1 MKKLATYF
9 YLLRYW
15 QWLKNILIF
24 VPLLLTDFT
33 KTNLLIDHLV
43 LFVLF
48 SFFVSSTYI
57 LNDIKDFKEDMK
69 HPSKNKRPIASGQ
82 VSQAES
88 IFLSALLLF
97 TTIYLTYYFYGLDI
111 VSLFLCY
118 LLLTTFYSYKLKYI
132 IFLDGFAVSF
142 LYIIRL
148 LIGGQLSEITI
159 SIQLT
164 IYVFLLSLTIFYLKK
179 NSILNT
185 NDYTNRMKEYIK
197 LQNSRLPISVILN
210 GLVTILNISLML
222 WMIEFIDSKLDFLFA
237 LLFITLH
244 ILLLKDLISLS
255 QKGLIEDLAKAVF
268 SFKNVKIKIIFTFT
282 FFVLFYYV

>member
-1 MKKLATYF
+1 MNKLATYF
-9 YLLRYW
+9 YLFRYW

-24 VPLLLTDFT
+24 IPLFLTDFT

-57 LNDIKDFKEDMK
+57 LNDIKDFKEDRK

-82 VSQAES
+82 VSQSES
-88 IFLSALLLF
+88 IFLSAFLFF

-111 VSLFLCY
+111 FNLFLGY
-118 LLLTTFYSYKLKYI
+118 LLLTIFYSYKLKYI
-132 IFLDGFAVSF
+132 IFLDGFSVSF
-142 LYIIRL
+142 MYIIRL

-164 IYVFLLSLTIFYLKK
+164 FYVFFLSMIIFYLKK
-179 NSILNT
+179 NSILNK
-185 NDYTNRMKEYIK
+185 NNYTNRIKESIK

-210 GLVTILNISLML
+210 GLLIILNISLML
-222 WMIEFIDSKLDFLFA
+222 WMVEFIDSKQDFLFA
-237 LLFITLH
+237 FLFITLH

-255 QKGLIEDLAKAVF
+255 QKGLIEDLAKDVF

-282 FFVLFYYV
+282 FFVLFYYL

>member
-9 YLLRYW
+9 YLFRYW

-24 VPLLLTDFT
+24 IPLLLTDLT

-57 LNDIKDFKEDMK
+57 LNDIKDLKEDRK

-88 IFLSALLLF
+88 IFLSAFLFF

-111 VSLFLCY
+111 VNLFLCY
-118 LLLTTFYSYKLKYI
+118 LLLTIFYSYKLKYI

-164 IYVFLLSLTIFYLKK
+164 IYVFFLSLIIFYLKK

-185 NDYTNRMKEYIK
+185 NDYTNRMKENIK

-210 GLVTILNISLML
+210 GLLTILNISLMV
-222 WMIEFIDSKLDFLFA
+222 WMVEFIDSKLDFLFA

>member
-9 YLLRYW
+9 YLFRYW

-24 VPLLLTDFT
+24 IPLLLTDFT

-57 LNDIKDFKEDMK
+57 LNDIKDFKEDRK
-69 HPSKNKRPIASGQ
+69 HPSKNKRPIASGE

-88 IFLSALLLF
+88 IFLSAFLFF
-97 TTIYLTYYFYGLDI
+97 TTIYLTFYFYGLDI
-111 VSLFLCY
+111 FNLFLGY
-118 LLLTTFYSYKLKYI
+118 LLLTIFYSYKLKYI

-164 IYVFLLSLTIFYLKK
+164 FYVFFLSMIIFYLKK

-185 NDYTNRMKEYIK
+185 NDYTNRMKESIK
-197 LQNSRLPISVILN
+197 RQNSRLPISVILN
-210 GLVTILNISLML
+210 GLLIILNISLML
-222 WMIEFIDSKLDFLFA
+222 WMVEFIDSKLDFLFA
-237 LLFITLH
+237 FLFIALH

-255 QKGLIEDLAKAVF
+255 QKGLIEDFAKDVF

>member
-1 MKKLATYF
+1 MNKLATYF
-9 YLLRYW
+9 YLFRYW

-24 VPLLLTDFT
+24 IPLFLTDFT

-57 LNDIKDFKEDMK
+57 LNDIKDFKEDRK

-82 VSQAES
+82 VSQSES
-88 IFLSALLLF
+88 IFLSAFLFF

-111 VSLFLCY
+111 FNLFLGY
-118 LLLTTFYSYKLKYI
+118 LLLTIFYSYKLKYI
-132 IFLDGFAVSF
+132 IFLDGFSVSF
-142 LYIIRL
+142 MYIIRL

-164 IYVFLLSLTIFYLKK
+164 FYVFFLSMIIFYLKK
-179 NSILNT
+179 NSILNK
-185 NDYTNRMKEYIK
+185 NNYTNRIKESIK

-210 GLVTILNISLML
+210 GLLIILNISLML
-222 WMIEFIDSKLDFLFA
+222 WMVEFIDSKQDFLFA
-237 LLFITLH
+237 FLFITLH

-282 FFVLFYYV
+282 FFVLFYYL

>member
-1 MKKLATYF
+1 MNKLATYF
-9 YLLRYW
+9 YLFRYW

-24 VPLLLTDFT
+24 IPLLLTDFT

-57 LNDIKDFKEDMK
+57 LNDIKDFKEDRK
-69 HPSKNKRPIASGQ
+69 HPSKNKRPIASGEI
-82 VSQAES
+82 SQAES
-88 IFLSALLLF
+88 IFLSAFLFF
-97 TTIYLTYYFYGLDI
+97 TTIYLTFYFYGLDI
-111 VSLFLCY
+111 FNLFLGY
-118 LLLTTFYSYKLKYI
+118 LLLTIFYSYKLKYI

-164 IYVFLLSLTIFYLKK
+164 FYVFFLSMIIFYLKK

-185 NDYTNRMKEYIK
+185 NDYTNRMKESIK
-197 LQNSRLPISVILN
+197 RQNSRLPISVILN
-210 GLVTILNISLML
+210 GLLIILNISLML
-222 WMIEFIDSKLDFLFA
+222 WMVEFIDSKLDFLFA
-237 LLFITLH
+237 FLFIALH

-255 QKGLIEDLAKAVF
+255 QKGLIEDLAKDVF

>member
-9 YLLRYW
+9 YLFRYW

-24 VPLLLTDFT
+24 IPLLLTDFT
-33 KTNLLIDHLV
+33 KTNLLIEHLV

-57 LNDIKDFKEDMK
+57 LNDVKDFKEDRK

-88 IFLSALLLF
+88 IFLSAFLFF
-97 TTIYLTYYFYGLDI
+97 TTIYLTYYFYGPDI
-111 VSLFLCY
+111 FNLFLCY
-118 LLLTTFYSYKLKYI
+118 FLLTIFYSYKLKYI
-132 IFLDGFAVSF
+132 IFLDGISVSF
-142 LYIIRL
+142 LYNIRI

-164 IYVFLLSLTIFYLKK
+164 IYVFFLSMIIFYLKK

-185 NDYTNRMKEYIK
+185 NNYTNRMKESIK

-210 GLVTILNISLML
+210 GLLTILNISLML
-222 WMIEFIDSKLDFLFA
+222 WMVEFIDSKLDFLFA
-237 LLFITLH
+237 FLFITLH
-244 ILLLKDLISLS
+244 ILLLVDLISLS
-255 QKGLIEDLAKAVF
+255 QKGLIEDLAKDVF

>member
-1 MKKLATYF
+1 MNKLATYF
-9 YLLRYW
+9 YLFRYW

-24 VPLLLTDFT
+24 VPLFLTDFT

-57 LNDIKDFKEDMK
+57 LNDIKDFKEDRK

-111 VSLFLCY
+111 ISLFLCY
-118 LLLTTFYSYKLKYI
+118 LLLTIFYSYKLKYI

-185 NDYTNRMKEYIK
+185 NDYTNRMKEFIK

-222 WMIEFIDSKLDFLFA
+222 WMVEFIDSKLDFLFA
-237 LLFITLH
+237 FLFITLH

>member
-1 MKKLATYF
+1 MNKLATYF
-9 YLLRYW
+9 YLFRYW

-24 VPLLLTDFT
+24 IPLFLTDFT

-57 LNDIKDFKEDMK
+57 LNDIKDFKEDRK

-82 VSQAES
+82 VSQSES
-88 IFLSALLLF
+88 IFLSAFLFF

-111 VSLFLCY
+111 FNLFLGY
-118 LLLTTFYSYKLKYI
+118 LLLTIFYSYKLKYI
-132 IFLDGFAVSF
+132 IFLDGFSVSF
-142 LYIIRL
+142 MYIIRL

-164 IYVFLLSLTIFYLKK
+164 FYVFFLSMIIFYLKK
-179 NSILNT
+179 NSILNK
-185 NDYTNRMKEYIK
+185 NNYTNRIKESIK

-210 GLVTILNISLML
+210 GLLIILNISLML
-222 WMIEFIDSKLDFLFA
+222 WMVEFIDSKQDFLFA
-237 LLFITLH
+237 FLFITLH
-244 ILLLKDLISLS
+244 ILLLKDLIFLS
-255 QKGLIEDLAKAVF
+255 QKGLIEDLAKDVF

-282 FFVLFYYV
+282 FFVLFYYL

>member
-9 YLLRYW
+9 YLFRYW

-57 LNDIKDFKEDMK
+57 LNDIKDFKEDRK

-111 VSLFLCY
+111 ISLFLCY
-118 LLLTTFYSYKLKYI
+118 LLLTIFYSYKLKYI

-237 LLFITLH
+237 FLFITLH

>member
-1 MKKLATYF
+1 
-9 YLLRYW
+9 
-15 QWLKNILIF
+15 
-24 VPLLLTDFT
+24 LLTDFT

-57 LNDIKDFKEDMK
+57 LNDIKDFKEDRK

-111 VSLFLCY
+111 ISLFLCY
-118 LLLTTFYSYKLKYI
+118 LLLTIFYSYKLKYI
-132 IFLDGFAVSF
+132 IFLDGLAVSF

-185 NDYTNRMKEYIK
+185 NDYTNRMKENIK

-210 GLVTILNISLML
+210 GLLTILNISLMV
-222 WMIEFIDSKLDFLFA
+222 WMVEFIDSKLDFLFA
-237 LLFITLH
+237 FLFITLH

-268 SFKNVKIKIIFTFT
+268 SFKNLKIKIIFTFT

>member
-1 MKKLATYF
+1 MNKLATYF
-9 YLLRYW
+9 YLFRYW

-24 VPLLLTDFT
+24 IPLLLTDFT

-57 LNDIKDFKEDMK
+57 LNDIKDFKEDRK
-69 HPSKNKRPIASGQ
+69 HPSKNKRTIASGE

-88 IFLSALLLF
+88 IFLSAFLFF
-97 TTIYLTYYFYGLDI
+97 TTIYLTFYFYGLDI
-111 VSLFLCY
+111 FNLFLGY
-118 LLLTTFYSYKLKYI
+118 LLLTIFYSYKLKYI

-164 IYVFLLSLTIFYLKK
+164 FYVFFLSMIIFYLKK

-185 NDYTNRMKEYIK
+185 NDYTNRMKESIK
-197 LQNSRLPISVILN
+197 RQNSRLPISVILN
-210 GLVTILNISLML
+210 GLLIILNISLML
-222 WMIEFIDSKLDFLFA
+222 WMVEFIDSKLDFLFA
-237 LLFITLH
+237 FLFIALH

-255 QKGLIEDLAKAVF
+255 QKGLIEDFAKDVF

>member
-1 MKKLATYF
+1 MNKLATYF
-9 YLLRYW
+9 YLFRYW

-24 VPLLLTDFT
+24 IPLLLTDFT

-57 LNDIKDFKEDMK
+57 LNDIKDFKEDRK
-69 HPSKNKRPIASGQ
+69 HPSKNKRPIASGE

-88 IFLSALLLF
+88 IFLSAFLFF
-97 TTIYLTYYFYGLDI
+97 TTIYLTFYFYGLDI
-111 VSLFLCY
+111 FNLFLGY
-118 LLLTTFYSYKLKYI
+118 LLLTIFYSYKLKYI

-164 IYVFLLSLTIFYLKK
+164 FYVFFLSMIIFYLKK

-185 NDYTNRMKEYIK
+185 NDYTNRMKESIK
-197 LQNSRLPISVILN
+197 RQNSRLPISVILN
-210 GLVTILNISLML
+210 GLLIILNISLML
-222 WMIEFIDSKLDFLFA
+222 WMVEFIDSKLDFLFA
-237 LLFITLH
+237 FLFIALH

-255 QKGLIEDLAKAVF
+255 QKGLIEDFAKDVF